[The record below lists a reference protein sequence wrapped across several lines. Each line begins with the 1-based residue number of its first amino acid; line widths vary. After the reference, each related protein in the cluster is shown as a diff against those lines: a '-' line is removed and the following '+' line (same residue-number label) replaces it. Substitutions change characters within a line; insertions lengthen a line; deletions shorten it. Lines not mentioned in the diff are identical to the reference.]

1 MVGWVGGLRGGQVVV
16 THVGTHTLIC
26 VTENCE
32 ANKF

>member
-16 THVGTHTLIC
+16 THVGTHTLI

>member
-1 MVGWVGGLRGGQVVV
+1 MGWVGGLRGGQVV